1 MILVEL
7 GVNSSMEELPRPSS
21 GVCQM
26 PCKPAS
32 VSRNQSF
39 GDAAQQTILQMH
51 KFTQPQF
58 TQTVSAILLQS
69 R

>member
-26 PCKPAS
+26 PRKRAS

-51 KFTQPQF
+51 NSPNHNSPKQ
-58 TQTVSAILLQS
+58 
-69 R
+69 